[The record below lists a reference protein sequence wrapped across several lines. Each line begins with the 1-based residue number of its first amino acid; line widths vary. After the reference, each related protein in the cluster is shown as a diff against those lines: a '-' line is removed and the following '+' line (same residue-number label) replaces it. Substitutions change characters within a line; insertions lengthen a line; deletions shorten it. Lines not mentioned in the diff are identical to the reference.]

1 MQEQKRLLFSWPALE
16 MSEPLPQQLNYERAI
31 WGKVHGAPS
40 DFRWIAV
47 SSGFRGS
54 EQKVEQHLQL
64 GSEDAVASM
73 SLWKAVGNFYY
84 AVYCYPSR
92 AADAS
97 GRRGFLEKQIIEW
110 RQPEGVPAVLA
121 ALLLLPGVAQFTGF
135 TDEIWWNFFDDPR
148 WLEVDFFLEIAKE
161 NYLPVQ
167 VSTAECEQ
175 VIAAGCK
182 MLAESMPEEK
192 LQELYALILAGQHPV
207 VLNAIE
213 QSLKPEAI
221 AALML
226 PLPRQTADTISVAG
240 WLPSRRFNIDHLSQR
255 WGVIG
260 NGLNQSLTTP
270 VSVVPTKE
278 QWQQAQRMTQAILA
292 NDPSVLNAAAPQPD
306 DAQKSAP
313 QTSKFRLVLWGPS
326 SSGKTVFMAQLY
338 TAGLKKDED
347 WKLYPQETA
356 HMFVQQ
362 MRKTVEHSN
371 TFPPATSYGQVDQL
385 VYEFSNEKNGL
396 EAALEVEDRAGKQF
410 EEFNEEAQE
419 RIRNADGLILLFD
432 PERFPY
438 QLKEEVMSTLEKVYL
453 ARGTSEKKDY
463 RPVAICITKADI
475 LIETIE
481 DYRSA
486 KNYPDTFVRRF
497 IEERINP
504 DLIQVVEQYCAWF
517 RFFPVSAAGLRIA
530 HGAIEPTVFYDE
542 KFTSRICFGG
552 KPFNLLAP
560 FSWVIESLANQS

>member
-1 MQEQKRLLFSWPALE
+1 
-16 MSEPLPQQLNYERAI
+16 MSVPLPQQLNYERAI

-40 DFRWIAV
+40 DFRWIAA

-64 GSEDAVASM
+64 GSEDAAASM
-73 SLWKAVGNFYY
+73 PLWKAVGNFYY

-110 RQPEGVPAVLA
+110 RQPEGVPAALA
-121 ALLLLPGVAQFTGF
+121 ALLLLPKVARF

-148 WLEVDFFLEIAKE
+148 WLEVDFFIEIAKE
-161 NYLPVQ
+161 DYLPVQ

-182 MLAESMPEEK
+182 MLAESMEMEK
-192 LQELYALILAGQHPV
+192 LQELYALLLAGQYPV

-213 QSLKPEAI
+213 QSLKPEAV

-226 PLPRQTADTISVAG
+226 PLPREIADTISIAG

-270 VSVVPTKE
+270 VSAVPTKE
-278 QWQQAQRMTQAILA
+278 QWHQAQLMTQAILA
-292 NDPSVLNAAAPQPD
+292 NDPSVLTSAAAPQPVD
-306 DAQKSAP
+306 VQQSAP
-313 QTSKFRLVLWGPS
+313 QTSKFQLVLWGPS

-338 TAGLKKDED
+338 TAGLKTDGD
-347 WKLYPQETA
+347 WRVYFQETA

-362 MRKTVEHSN
+362 MRKMVEHSN

-396 EAALEVEDRAGKQF
+396 EAALEVEDRTGKQF

-453 ARGTSEKKDY
+453 SSKT
-463 RPVAICITKADI
+463 AD
-475 LIETIE
+475 
-481 DYRSA
+481 
-486 KNYPDTFVRRF
+486 K
-497 IEERINP
+497 
-504 DLIQVVEQYCAWF
+504 
-517 RFFPVSAAGLRIA
+517 
-530 HGAIEPTVFYDE
+530 
-542 KFTSRICFGG
+542 
-552 KPFNLLAP
+552 
-560 FSWVIESLANQS
+560 